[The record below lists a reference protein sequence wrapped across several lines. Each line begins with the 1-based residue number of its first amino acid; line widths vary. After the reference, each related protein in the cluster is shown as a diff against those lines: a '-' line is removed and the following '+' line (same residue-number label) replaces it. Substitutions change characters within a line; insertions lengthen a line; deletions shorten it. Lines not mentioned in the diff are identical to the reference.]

1 MNGRY
6 KKPVLLAAILGGCGC
21 LVLAGLMAV
30 GMLFGAVTFATFRE
44 APEVETTTPSQEQ
57 IDHCRQVMAVRED
70 AAVTVEWYYF
80 QPGFQDDRLTC
91 RIRVTAVSLDDVF
104 DTSKVDPHDPGPQ
117 ETAPGRFL
125 TLTVENPEPGVYL
138 ITGYWTET

>member
-6 KKPVLLAAILGGCGC
+6 KKPVLFAAILGGCGC
-21 LVLAGLMAV
+21 LVLAGLLAA

-44 APEVETTTPSQEQ
+44 EPLVETTTPSQEQ

-70 AAVTVEWYYF
+70 TAVTVEWYFF

-104 DTSKVDPHDPGPQ
+104 DTSKVDPYNPNPQ
-117 ETAPGRFL
+117 EITPGRFL
-125 TLTVENPEPGVYL
+125 TLEVENPEPGVYL
-138 ITGYWTET
+138 ITGYWMET